1 MKQET
6 NSTSAILDI
15 HAHKWEVGSEGK
27 SIINYRILSDT
38 PFQEG
43 RYYSIGIHPW
53 ELTAANYD
61 LLLDFMLDRLPSRQV
76 VAIGEAGLDRLV
88 ETSMAIQQLAFVMQV
103 QLSETYGLP
112 LIIHCVKAAD
122 QLLAVKKQ
130 LKPRQPWIWHG
141 FRGKPEQA
149 AQLLKHGFYLS
160 LGERYPDETM
170 KLIPDDRL
178 FLETDESSLTIED
191 ILQRAA
197 GVRGVGVEVLRDTV
211 RGNIQNVFFK
221 S

>member
-1 MKQET
+1 MRQET
-6 NSTSAILDI
+6 NSISAILDI

-27 SIINYRILSDT
+27 SIINYRILNDT

-53 ELTAANYD
+53 DLTVDNYD
-61 LLLDFMLDRLPSRQV
+61 RLFDFMLDHLPSRQI

-88 ETSMAIQQLAFVMQV
+88 ETSMAIQLLAFITQV

-112 LIIHCVKAAD
+112 LIIHCVKATD
-122 QLLAVKKQ
+122 QLLAVKKK
-130 LKPRQPWIWHG
+130 LRPRQPWIWHG

-149 AQLLKHGFYLS
+149 SQLLRQGFYLS
-160 LGERYPDETM
+160 LGEHYPDETM
-170 KLIPDDRL
+170 KLTPDDRL
-178 FLETDESSLTIED
+178 FLETDESSLAIED

-197 GVRGVGVEVLRDTV
+197 VVRGVGVEVLRDTV
-211 RGNIQNVFFK
+211 RRNIQNVFFK

>member
-38 PFQEG
+38 PFQED

-149 AQLLKHGFYLS
+149 AQL
-160 LGERYPDETM
+160 RYPDETM

-197 GVRGVGVEVLRDTV
+197 GVRGVGVEVLHDTV